1 MKLLM
6 IIVDSQHRE
15 ELEVLLRRNKVPGYT
30 EIPGVHGVGGSGVR
44 MGSRAHPKTS
54 SMFFSVLPDA
64 QVRQLRDDIEAGV
77 DATLARFRQVSR
89 YPNIVDGEIDG
100 NPASLSAA
108 SAPVA
113 LRAKVGL
120 RNVPTSRLPTM
131 PGTGERTRSASS
143 AAC

>member
-64 QVRQLRDDIEAGV
+64 QVRQLRDDIEAYCEACMKEMKMIVWGV
-77 DATLARFRQVSR
+77 E
-89 YPNIVDGEIDG
+89 EII
-100 NPASLSAA
+100 
-108 SAPVA
+108 
-113 LRAKVGL
+113 
-120 RNVPTSRLPTM
+120 
-131 PGTGERTRSASS
+131 
-143 AAC
+143 